1 MSRKKRK
8 PIQPGHFCWACGRRR
23 RNEKFCGRGQPSTCK
38 RVWSRLLS
46 GTVLEALEIR
56 QVDSQTQ
63 VADVQRAL
71 AGLRDLSWESVES
84 VGEGDEYRAESPA
97 GDHAPAPVFHGTVIH
112 ASMVC
117 GA

>member
-1 MSRKKRK
+1 LFVA
-8 PIQPGHFCWACGRRR
+8 IDLFD
-23 RNEKFCGRGQPSTCK
+23 EPSTYG
-38 RVWSRLLS
+38 RVGNQLLS
-46 GTVLEALEIR
+46 GTVLDALEAP
-56 QVDSQTQ
+56 QGEKHAEA
-63 VADVQRAL
+63 ADVQRAL

-97 GDHAPAPVFHGTVIH
+97 GDHAAALVFHGTVIH